1 MRRTAF
7 WKDRKKV
14 LQKPGIWQLHFS
26 FAATLSSLYKLG
38 GSPKDARWV
47 ALHAPD
53 RRGVLL
59 HSPASG
65 EQTYGCPKIPIIR
78 RARRGLCMVLWL
90 KKQMQHKNGH
100 FQWEMGITSGKIL
113 FQTQFFGLHAI
124 VFSIL
129 VDQNFPNWTLR
140 TCCRWIALTS
150 ALVKASGF
158 VMVCLKIGYPMPSTG

>member
-1 MRRTAF
+1 MMRITAF

-14 LQKPGIWQLHFS
+14 LQKPGFWQLHFS
-26 FAATLSSLYKLG
+26 FAATVSSLYTLG
-38 GSPKDARWV
+38 GSPDARWV

-53 RRGVLL
+53 GGCFCIVLQV
-59 HSPASG
+59 ASKLMG
-65 EQTYGCPKIPIIR
+65 APRSQSFAVQGAGFVWFCDS
-78 RARRGLCMVLWL
+78 
-90 KKQMQHKNGH
+90 KNRCNRK
-100 FQWEMGITSGKIL
+100 MGISNGKWAL
-113 FQTQFFGLHAI
+113 PVGRSSSRPNFLGCML

-158 VMVCLKIGYPMPSTG
+158 VMVCLKIGYPMPSAG